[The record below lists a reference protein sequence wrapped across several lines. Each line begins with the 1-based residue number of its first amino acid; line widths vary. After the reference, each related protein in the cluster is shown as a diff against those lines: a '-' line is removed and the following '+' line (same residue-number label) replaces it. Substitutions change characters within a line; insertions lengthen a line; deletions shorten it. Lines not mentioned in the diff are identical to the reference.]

1 MKQLDGRE
9 SGAGLHE
16 PKRHHGL
23 AATAQR
29 LTQAQEAKRA
39 RLSSKENKAVRRLAW
54 LCLDLSHC
62 WPEQFSESRILQPEQ
77 ATWMRSL
84 FAPARVR
91 GFSRRPLCIHFFNL
105 SMKGSAA
112 NAELLGRSSH
122 VAIGR
127 GERLH
132 DQFFLCLVQI

>member
-1 MKQLDGRE
+1 MALG
-9 SGAGLHE
+9 S
-16 PKRHHGL
+16 
-23 AATAQR
+23 AASATDN
-29 LTQAQEAKRA
+29 AQEAKCA
-39 RLSSKENKAVRRLAW
+39 YPENKAVRRLAYS
-54 LCLDLSHC
+54 CLDLSHC